1 MSAVEGDRIHG
12 HNGSSAPDRAGA
24 PGPTEVDV
32 PGILAGQVADLYA
45 TSERERRKAVVE
57 RAIARARGSA

>member
-12 HNGSSAPDRAGA
+12 HNGTSAPDRSSTRVQDNLDLG
-24 PGPTEVDV
+24 GV
-32 PGILAGQVADLYA
+32 LAGQVADLYA
-45 TSERERRKAVVE
+45 AAERKRRDIHVE